1 MTRQGFAT
9 AAVAGLTG
17 VALLLPGAGSARAR
31 TAPANVGEPVVNGT
45 TVQGETLRTSNG
57 TWSGTAPFTFQYRW
71 LRCDT
76 SGGGPDGIN
85 CTTISGETRNTY
97 VLASADVGHRIRSR
111 VIASNSDGTASA
123 NSNATPG
130 TVRAS
135 ATAGRPSNTSPPVI
149 SGTPQE
155 KQTLT
160 ASRGS
165 WNGGQPMS
173 FSYQW
178 RRCDASGG
186 NCSDVSK
193 ANASS
198 YLLSSA
204 DIGHTMRVR
213 VTAKNSLGSTSATST
228 PSAGISKAAA
238 PSGTTISINDVS
250 LPNRL
255 IVDRVSFDPLFLS
268 SHRPITARFR
278 VTDSEGHP
286 VQGALVFLVGIPFGN
301 TTTPAEQATGPDG
314 YVTFVVR
321 PTFRLHLR
329 RAISQV
335 FFVRAR
341 KPGDRLIAGVSTRR
355 LVNLA
360 IRVGS

>member
-1 MTRQGFAT
+1 MTRQEFALAAVTSAT
-9 AAVAGLTG
+9 AA
-17 VALLLPGAGSARAR
+17 ALLLPGAGSARAQV
-31 TAPANVGEPVVNGT
+31 APANVGEPAVTGT
-45 TVQGETLRTSNG
+45 TVQGETLKTSNG
-57 TWSGTAPFTFQYRW
+57 TWTGTAPITFQYRW

-76 SGGGPDGIN
+76 SGGGPNGIN
-85 CTTISGETRNTY
+85 CTTISGETRDTY
-97 VLASADVGHRIRSR
+97 VLARADVGHRIRSR
-111 VIASNSDGTASA
+111 VIASNKDGSASA

-130 TVRAS
+130 TVQS
-135 ATAGRPSNTSPPVI
+135 STTAGRPDNTAPPVV
-149 SGTPQE
+149 SGTPQQN
-155 KQTLT
+155 QTLT

-165 WNGGQPMS
+165 WTGGQPMT

-178 RRCDASGG
+178 RRCGANGG
-186 NCSDVSK
+186 SCSSV
-193 ANASS
+193 ANANAGT
-198 YLLSSA
+198 YVLGSA

-213 VTAKNSLGSTSATST
+213 VTARNSLGSASSTST
-228 PSAGISKAAA
+228 PSAVIAKASVPA
-238 PSGTTISINDVS
+238 GTTVSINDVS

-255 IVDRVSFDPLFLS
+255 IVDRVSFDPFILS

-278 VTDSEGHP
+278 VTDSESHP

-301 TTTPAEQATGPDG
+301 TTTPPEQATGPDG

-321 PTFRLHLR
+321 PTFRLNLN

-341 KPGDRLIAGVSTRR
+341 KPGERLIAGVSTRR

-360 IRVGS
+360 IRVGG